1 MMQTKYLKVLEYLH
15 EQVPVNIPDG
25 IRIAFLNLKLQ
36 VEVLCLYW
44 SEISWKQKQMSE
56 FSTKNK

>member
-44 SEISWKQKQMSE
+44 SEIS
-56 FSTKNK
+56 